1 MSEMHVS
8 EIHTVFMECMPYK
21 MPHPKHAGVEG
32 TEEMLEWL
40 WDMGVSAV
48 AGDPIGFEVHPQKSY
63 KRDDG
68 AEVPGVFLH
77 EYVWAGWGMP
87 VR

>member
-1 MSEMHVS
+1 VHRKGSVN
-8 EIHTVFMECMPYK
+8 
-21 MPHPKHAGVEG
+21 
-32 TEEMLEWL
+32 
-40 WDMGVSAV
+40 AV
-48 AGDPIGFEVHPQKSY
+48 AGDSISFKVHPPQKSY

-77 EYVWAGWGMP
+77 EYVWTGWGMP